1 MAEENVPA
9 TPFDDSAVMAALG
22 KHWVN
27 QTRHLHMAAQ
37 PGSYSVQGIDIVSPP
52 PAPDPRDLFPTL
64 VVKTLIVPEGKDDR
78 QQRMPQCMDRGD
90 QADTIITPLSACNY
104 REC

>member
-1 MAEENVPA
+1 
-9 TPFDDSAVMAALG
+9 
-22 KHWVN
+22 
-27 QTRHLHMAAQ
+27 
-37 PGSYSVQGIDIVSPP
+37 
-52 PAPDPRDLFPTL
+52 LFPTL